1 MMEMENEELFVKNQK
16 LSTEF
21 DLYITEHP
29 EIENQ
34 IPDNALIVLIPE
46 YDKELARKNRELA
59 LRHRE
64 PGQPV
69 VYVKI
74 DRLHASRLDGL
85 QLQVA

>member
-1 MMEMENEELFVKNQK
+1 MIDMASEELFAKNQK

-29 EIENQ
+29 EIEDQ
-34 IPDNALIVLIPE
+34 IPDNALIVLLPE
-46 YDKELARKNRELA
+46 YDKELARKNSELA

-69 VYVKI
+69 VYVRI
-74 DRLHASRLDGL
+74 DRLRTSRLDGL

>member
-1 MMEMENEELFVKNQK
+1 MMEMANEELFAKNQK

-21 DLYITEHP
+21 DLYMMEHP

-34 IPDNALIVLIPE
+34 IPDNALIVLLPE
-46 YDKELARKNRELA
+46 YDKDLAGKNRELA

-69 VYVKI
+69 VYVRI
-74 DRLHASRLDGL
+74 DRLRTSRLDGL

>member
-1 MMEMENEELFVKNQK
+1 MIDMASEELFAKNQK

-21 DLYITEHP
+21 DLYIMEHP
-29 EIENQ
+29 EIEDQ
-34 IPDNALIVLIPE
+34 IPDNALIVLLPE

-69 VYVKI
+69 VYVRI
-74 DRLHASRLDGL
+74 DRLRTSRLDGL

>member
-1 MMEMENEELFVKNQK
+1 MMDMAREELFDRNQK

-29 EIENQ
+29 EIEDQ
-34 IPDNALIVLIPE
+34 IPDNALIVLLPE

-74 DRLHASRLDGL
+74 DRLRTSRLDGL
-85 QLQVA
+85 QLQFA